1 MKQSP
6 AAAAFAQ
13 VLADRRAK
21 PVDWVG
27 ILALGASLLVVGA
40 AALLGPTWH
49 VGHEAET
56 ILAGLAIAL
65 ATWLT
70 LHAAKGWDGR
80 TAEVARQRASV
91 AFEQLVEH
99 LPLVVYVDEASDIAA
114 NLYTS
119 PQVEPLL
126 GYPAEEWMSDPELF
140 VKALHP
146 DDRDRVLK
154 LVHDTNESGT
164 GYSSEYRM
172 VHRDGRV
179 VWVLDEST
187 LMRREDGR
195 AVSVQGFW
203 LDITRRREA
212 EERLQTLAWTDELT
226 GLPNRA
232 RLMAELDGTLA
243 ANGTASLVFL
253 DLDDFKT
260 VNDSLGH
267 AAGDQLLA
275 SAAQCLRESLRP
287 GDLVARLGGDEFAIL
302 PAGDEDVAAI
312 AHRALAAVNRSH
324 GLFGHDVHPT
334 ASAGIATGSD
344 AETILRNA
352 DLAMYAAKEAGGS
365 AVSAFAPS
373 MLAKAKARLTL
384 SGELRRDGLLEEL
397 VLHYQPTFDLR
408 TGRIESVEALV
419 RWQHPTRGL
428 LLPGEF
434 IGHAESTGAIDRI
447 GHWALDTAMAQ
458 LAEWQGLLDRPARV
472 AVNISTVQLRT
483 ADLLAEISAL
493 LLKNR
498 LAPHALRL
506 ELTESAV
513 LRSDDNSKAVL
524 RSLAELGVQLA
535 VDDFGKGFSSVGY
548 LADLPFGILKIDKS
562 FLDNPQPA
570 ASPLLRGIIALAKA
584 MDLTVVAEG
593 IERQD
598 QLSAVHK
605 LRCEIGQGFYLA
617 RPAPAETISELL
629 AADNL
634 PRRFAQL
641 HVAGSE

>member
-6 AAAAFAQ
+6 AAAAFSE
-13 VLADRRAK
+13 VLAGRRSK
-21 PVDWVG
+21 PTDWVG
-27 ILALGASLLVVGA
+27 ILALALSLLVVGA

-49 VGHEAET
+49 VGHEAEG
-56 ILAGLAIAL
+56 IMAGLTIAL
-65 ATWLT
+65 ATWLG

-80 TAEVARQRASV
+80 TTEVARLRASV

-99 LPLVVYVDEASDIAA
+99 LPLVVYVDEASDNAA

-126 GYPAEEWMSDPELF
+126 GYTAEQWMSDPDLF

-146 DDRDRVLK
+146 DDRERVLK
-154 LVHDTNESGT
+154 LVRDTNESGT

-187 LMRREDGR
+187 LVRREDGR

-232 RLMAELDGTLA
+232 RLMADLDATLA
-243 ANGTASLVFL
+243 ANGSASLVFL

-275 SAAQCLRESLRP
+275 SAAQCLRASVRP

-302 PAGDEDVAAI
+302 TCRDDDVDAI
-312 AHRALAAVNRSH
+312 AYRALGAVIRSH
-324 GLFGHDVHPT
+324 SLVGYDVHPT
-334 ASAGIATGSD
+334 ASAGIATGTD

-352 DLAMYAAKEAGGS
+352 DLAMYAAKGAGGG

-373 MLAKAKARLTL
+373 MLAEAKARLTL
-384 SGELRRDGLLEEL
+384 SGELRRSGLLDEL

-419 RWQHPTRGL
+419 RWQHPVRGL

-434 IGHAESTGAIDRI
+434 IGHAESTGAINGI
-447 GHWALDTAMAQ
+447 GRWALETALAQ
-458 LAEWQGLLDRPARV
+458 LAEWQSRSDRPPCV
-472 AVNISTVQLRT
+472 AVNISTIQLRSP
-483 ADLLAEISAL
+483 DLLGEVTAL
-493 LLKNR
+493 LLKNE
-498 LAPHALRL
+498 LPPQALRL

-513 LRSDDNSKAVL
+513 LRSDDDSKAVL
-524 RSLAELGVQLA
+524 RSLADIGVQLA
-535 VDDFGKGFSSVGY
+535 LDDFGKGYSSVGN
-548 LADLPFGILKIDKS
+548 LENLPFSILKIDKS
-562 FLDNPQPA
+562 FLDSPQPT
-570 ASPLLRGIIALAKA
+570 ASPLLRGIIALAKT
-584 MDLTVVAEG
+584 MELTVVAEG

-598 QLSAVHK
+598 QLAAVHK

-617 RPAPAETISELL
+617 RPAPAAKITELL
-629 AADNL
+629 AEDRL
-634 PRRFAQL
+634 PRRFTQL
-641 HVAGSE
+641 HVVE